1 MLLIIIG
8 VISSLTTVFVALESK
23 KLFDSAQY
31 GKIDQLIH
39 SGLAIIGIV
48 LLQTILQS
56 ATTVYSS
63 KISTLLVNSLRRK
76 LFEKLSKSHWL
87 DFSKFHSGDLLTRM
101 TSDIDTV
108 VNGVIS
114 VIPGMISLFFSLCAS
129 IVVLVIFDPL
139 LALFA
144 FILGPLSILFTR
156 LFSNKLSQYHL
167 KIQETESKIRGFIQE
182 CLKNMPIIKS
192 FSLEDQNSSVLSGF
206 QKEKLGWIIKRSR
219 INAVSS
225 AVLSLGY
232 WLGFLLA
239 MLWGSMQLSKGK
251 ATFGTITVYLQLVGQ
266 IQAPFVGLAYSI
278 PQAIV
283 MYASAGRLIKLYEL
297 KDENTPNEVLKWN
310 SAGILADGVEF
321 RYDEE
326 TVVLKNASF
335 DIKPGEL
342 IAVIGASGEG
352 KTTLI
357 RLLLSLL
364 KPSKGVLY
372 YYNPVTNEK
381 INADTATRSLA
392 SYVPQGNT
400 LFSGTIA
407 ENVMLG
413 NKKASAEEMIKALKD
428 ACIWDFID
436 SLPDKANT
444 VLGEN
449 GYGLSEGQAQRISI
463 ARALLSKKPVLILD
477 EATSALDSETE
488 LEVLRSI
495 ASIRPSPTCIIITHR
510 KAALEFCSRILRIEN
525 SSISE

>member
-1 MLLIIIG
+1 MIIIG

-31 GKIDQLIH
+31 GKIDPLIR

-48 LLQTILQS
+48 LLQTIMQS
-56 ATTVYSS
+56 LLTIYSS
-63 KISTLLVNSLRRK
+63 KISTSLANKLRQK
-76 LFEKLSKSHWL
+76 LFEKLSRVQWIG
-87 DFSKFHSGDLLTRM
+87 FSKFHSGDLLTRM

-108 VNGVIS
+108 VNGITS
-114 VIPGMISLFFSLCAS
+114 VVPGMISFFFTLCAS
-129 IVVLVIFDPL
+129 IVVLAVFDPL

-144 FILGPLSILFTR
+144 FILGPLTLIFTK
-156 LFSNKLSQYHL
+156 LYSNKLSEYHL
-167 KIQETESKIRGFIQE
+167 RIQETESKIRGFIQE
-182 CLKNMPIIKS
+182 CLKNMHIVKS
-192 FSLEDQNSSVLSGF
+192 FRLEGESSSTLSNLHG
-206 QKEKLGWIIKRSR
+206 KKLGWVIRRSKV
-219 INAVSS
+219 NAVSS
-225 AVLSLGY
+225 AILTLGY

-239 MLWGSMQLSKGK
+239 TLWGSIQLSKGN

-266 IQAPFVGLAYSI
+266 IQAPFEGLAYSI
-278 PQAIV
+278 PQVIV

-297 KDENTPNEVLKWN
+297 EDESMSGETPQWS
-310 SAGILADGVEF
+310 SAGIHAEELEF

-326 TVVLKNASF
+326 TVILKNTSF

-342 IAVIGASGEG
+342 VAVVGASGEG

-364 KPSKGVLY
+364 KPSRGTLC
-372 YYNPVTNEK
+372 YYNPDTHEK
-381 INADTATRSLA
+381 INTDTVTRSLA

-413 NKKASAEEMIKALKD
+413 NKEAGMEEMIKALKD

-436 SLPDKANT
+436 SLPDKADT

-495 ASIRPSPTCIIITHR
+495 ASIKPLPTCIIITHR
-510 KAALEFCSRILRIEN
+510 KAALDFCSRILKIEN
-525 SSISE
+525 GCISE